1 MGIVDQRIGEVLAA
15 LPKDVAQNT
24 IIVFCSD
31 HGEYAGAH
39 GFVAGKIGS
48 CYEEP
53 FHIPL
58 IVVDPSG
65 RFTGDIDTVRTG
77 LTSSVDMLTFL
88 VSLGHNGSRAWMTG
102 PLAEIYGGRHDMVSM
117 LLSAS
122 APGRPYVLLATD
134 EIVPGYFFY
143 NGVPPLHVAAI
154 RTQDAKLGT
163 YSSWNPIT
171 GQIEPASTQLEFY
184 DYNTQEGRLELANTP
199 QDPRAQPL
207 ANLLLNNLL
216 PNELRAPLPGQ
227 YGAAQTI
234 SKAAWLLFNGLILKS
249 PGNGEHLGGGPARPA
264 RHRTGVLIGRGTM
277 AGTARPGRRA
287 ARRRNPKGGKRL
299 GLCFRPIR
307 RLPLRAQPQRCGGHV
322 GPHNARPEEA
332 Y

>member
-1 MGIVDQRIGEVLAA
+1 MTDDSAQSGYTVQPYPNPNNVPKLQNRAIGYAPYSYWQRNLDSYTNVMGIVDQRIGEVLAA

-143 NGVPPLHVAAI
+143 NGVQPLHVAAI

-207 ANLLLNNLL
+207 ANLLLNNLI
-216 PNELRAPLPGQ
+216 PNELRAPLPGR

-234 SKAAWLLFNGLILKS
+234 SKAAWLLFNGLILNL
-249 PGNGEHLGGGPARPA
+249 PGTGNTSAEDLRDLLG
-264 RHRTGVLIGRGTM
+264 IGQE
-277 AGTARPGRRA
+277 
-287 ARRRNPKGGKRL
+287 
-299 GLCFRPIR
+299 F
-307 RLPLRAQPQRCGGHV
+307 
-322 GPHNARPEEA
+322 
-332 Y
+332 